1 MSTNSDND
9 KIFQEVQKFVKNY
22 DLNKDG
28 SVTSFDIYR
37 SFLKKMDGD
46 IFKASQAA
54 GVLCSTVDMD
64 HDGKFT
70 YQEIAKYCADEAK
83 KNVEQNAEIAA
94 LADVEAMLLR
104 FDKDKDKKLTKTE
117 FVEYFK
123 GNGHTPYS
131 DRDQV
136 LKIIDLDKDGCVSA
150 NELQE
155 WFKKRRIDYAR
166 MVSARGPNC

>member
-1 MSTNSDND
+1 MSTYSDND
-9 KIFQEVQKFVKNY
+9 KIIQDVQKFVQDY

-28 SVTSFDIYR
+28 SSLLLNIT
-37 SFLKKMDGD
+37 KEMDGD

-54 GVLCSTVDMD
+54 GVLCATVDMD

-70 YQEIAKYCADEAK
+70 FQEIAKFCADEAK
-83 KNVEQNAEIAA
+83 KNIEQNAETAA

-123 GNGHTPYS
+123 GKGHTPYS
-131 DRDQV
+131 DRDYI
-136 LKIIDLDKDGCVSA
+136 LKIIDLDKTDVFPQMNYKNGSKK
-150 NELQE
+150 EEWLLQE
-155 WFKKRRIDYAR
+155 VQIVKFY
-166 MVSARGPNC
+166 RGMIPH